1 MARRPS
7 VTVDRNTR
15 RDGHANHFTDVI
27 DALAGIEPGSA
38 LDAVRNR
45 RPQARAQAEASFRA
59 LFEPEDFGEVSATER
74 FALAVFVTGLHSNAE
89 SAAFYAERLAAT
101 GPSPALPAAID
112 AAIAVAAARGPYG
125 RYPAGPLSR
134 EDTPGPSYRIGPETR
149 RILGERLAAAFDHA
163 HLLVFHPRDAAPATL
178 EALLDAG
185 WSTTQIVTLSQIIA
199 FLSFQ
204 IRVAAGLRVLASVS

>member
-1 MARRPS
+1 M
-7 VTVDRNTR
+7 N
-15 RDGHANHFTDVI
+15 
-27 DALAGIEPGSA
+27 
-38 LDAVRNR
+38 
-45 RPQARAQAEASFRA
+45 
-59 LFEPEDFGEVSATER
+59 FGGVSATER
-74 FALAVFVTGLHSNAE
+74 FAVAVFVTGLHGNAE

-101 GPSPALPAAID
+101 GASPTLPAAID

-149 RILGERLAAAFDHA
+149 RILGARLAAAFDHA
-163 HLLVFHPRDAAPATL
+163 HLLVFHPRDAAPAML

-185 WSTTQIVTLSQIIA
+185 WSTTEIVTLSQIIA
-199 FLSFQ
+199 FLCFQ